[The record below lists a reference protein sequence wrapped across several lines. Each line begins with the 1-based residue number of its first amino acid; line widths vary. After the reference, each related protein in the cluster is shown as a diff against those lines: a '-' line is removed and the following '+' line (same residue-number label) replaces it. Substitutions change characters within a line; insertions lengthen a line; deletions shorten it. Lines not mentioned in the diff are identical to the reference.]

1 MGSGLLLT
9 GTALLT
15 AETWNGVRATDQ
27 RVTTVMELCD
37 ADVVPV
43 VRQAR
48 DSSGRTTQPA

>member
-1 MGSGLLLT
+1 LLLT